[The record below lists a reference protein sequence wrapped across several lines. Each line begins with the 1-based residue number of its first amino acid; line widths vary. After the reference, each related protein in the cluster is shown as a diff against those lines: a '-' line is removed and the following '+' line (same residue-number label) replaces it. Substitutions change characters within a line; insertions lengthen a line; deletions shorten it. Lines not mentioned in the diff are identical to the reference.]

1 MLEQDVS
8 NKSWETLA
16 GVASHPIE
24 ENVYD
29 GVGGWWGVVTY
40 VVDVSN
46 RRHGY
51 VNFIAPL

>member
-24 ENVYD
+24 ENVYV

-40 VVDVSN
+40 VVDV
-46 RRHGY
+46 
-51 VNFIAPL
+51 